1 MRSFPLPVRVA
12 AGAAAATAECA
23 RQLPGVLAGLP
34 ITAVSWTLQT
44 SMRVQQQVTELAL
57 KGDDA
62 LAALGGKPAE
72 HPSWAT
78 FDEDDVASDTPTR
91 IDLDPADPPRENS
104 TGSPRTNAAGAT
116 AASDPTDRAGD
127 DAPPAC
133 LPEYESLSLA
143 QLRGKLRALSEADLA
158 ELVRH
163 EREHAA
169 RPEFERMLNNRLDRI
184 RTGR

>member
-34 ITAVSWTLQT
+34 VTAVSWTLQT
-44 SMRVQQQVTELAL
+44 TMRVQQQVTELAL

-62 LAALGGKPAE
+62 LASLGGEPEE
-72 HPSWAT
+72 HPSWAI
-78 FDEDDVASDTPTR
+78 FDEDEVASDTPDHL
-91 IDLDPADPPRENS
+91 DLDP
-104 TGSPRTNAAGAT
+104 TGSPGDNAAGT
-116 AASDPTDRAGD
+116 TASDPPGRATD

-133 LPEYESLSLA
+133 LPEYDSLSVA

-158 ELVRH
+158 ELVRY

-169 RPEFERMLNNRLDRI
+169 RPEFERMLDNRLDRM